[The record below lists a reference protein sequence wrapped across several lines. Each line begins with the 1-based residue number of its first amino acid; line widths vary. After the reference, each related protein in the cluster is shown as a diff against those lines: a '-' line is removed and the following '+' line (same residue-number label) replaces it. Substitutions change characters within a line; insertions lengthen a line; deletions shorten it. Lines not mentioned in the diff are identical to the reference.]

1 METIKNAANYVTESV
16 KGTGSAASKEA
27 HKVYLPPE
35 SHPSPLAS
43 INDTDAPKAVAK
55 DPEAPLSSRAS
66 AAKDTV
72 GDKVE
77 ETRHETK
84 ADVNKEVGLPSP
96 QDCGLR

>member
-16 KGTGSAASKEA
+16 KGASSEASKEA
-27 HKVYLPPE
+27 HKVCRPPE
-35 SHPSPLAS
+35 SHPSLLAS

-66 AAKDTV
+66 AAKEAV

-84 ADVNKEVGLPSP
+84 ADVSKEVGLPSS
-96 QDCGLR
+96 QDCGMR